1 MKRTAILTALS
12 AALALPAAADGIS
25 PANPD
30 PVVVS
35 PEPVAAPAPRVV
47 DWSGFYAGLG
57 AATGSGEIVYDP
69 GATYD
74 VQDEA
79 IYSGFI
85 GYNAQRGNLVFGGE
99 LNVLSGLPG
108 AVGFPDEQVGT
119 TFEVRARAGYAAG
132 RAMPYLFVGYAQGD
146 YEDIIASD
154 QTLSGITYGAGVDFM
169 VTDRIFAG
177 LEVTRRNLDGD
188 TTSPG
193 QTRDYESTTIGL
205 RVGFRF

>member
-1 MKRTAILTALS
+1 MHRIAILTALT
-12 AALALPAAADGIS
+12 AGFAGPALADG
-25 PANPD
+25 PRPVVPD
-30 PVVVS
+30 PVVVA
-35 PEPVAAPAPRVV
+35 PAPAPAPRPV

-69 GATYD
+69 GSTYD
-74 VQDEA
+74 LQDEP

-99 LNVLSGLPG
+99 LMASNRLPG
-108 AVGFPDEQVGT
+108 AEGFPDERVNM

-146 YEDIIASD
+146 YEDAVADD
-154 QTLSGITYGAGVDFM
+154 QTLSGITYGGGVDFM
-169 VTDRIFAG
+169 VSENIFAG

-188 TTSPG
+188 TTVAG
-193 QTRDYESTTIGL
+193 QTRDFENTTIGL